1 MKRLLLSTAAA
12 LAMLSAPLAMA
23 QPAPNH
29 DAAHGP
35 ASGHAEKSNMAM
47 PHQATP
53 SGHNAPQRMDAM
65 SSGHGEKS
73 NMAMPHQATPSGHN
87 APQRM
92 DAMTPGHGEKSNM
105 ATPRQATPM
114 QHTAY
119 SGHAW
124 HNGDRY
130 NGSRHSVSNWQ
141 YYHLRQPPAGY
152 EWVQDGDQF
161 VLIAVTSGIIAE
173 VIANAMNQ

>member
-35 ASGHAEKSNMAM
+35 ASGHA
-47 PHQATP
+47 
-53 SGHNAPQRMDAM
+53 
-65 SSGHGEKS
+65 EKS